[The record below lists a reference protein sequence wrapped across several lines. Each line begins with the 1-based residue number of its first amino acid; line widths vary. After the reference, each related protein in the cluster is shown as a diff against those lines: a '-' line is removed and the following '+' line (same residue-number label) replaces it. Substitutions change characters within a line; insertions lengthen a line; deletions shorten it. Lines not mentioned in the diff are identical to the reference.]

1 MESEQVDHLATS
13 AIPTDSTATTIPK
26 HDGTLK
32 NFFHVDKLDHNSDTV
47 ETANMVYDNVDEE
60 PELHARTYVAVGAIF
75 ILYLVQVMALQGP
88 PAVVIR
94 LLTSSKRTII
104 RTKNEKLSYIGKDLD
119 GATAETWVSNSLNL
133 VQVVL
138 CPVLS
143 SVADTF
149 QVRKTLIVGSN
160 VVSFIGAAIA
170 PGSKDIY
177 RLIAAQT
184 LIGFGF
190 ATVPLIYCIP
200 SEILPR
206 KWRPMAQSIVNIGA
220 CLGAV
225 AGPLSIGALVKA
237 DQKSGWRK
245 FYWIEMG
252 LFGLGTIGVLVGYR
266 PPKRHTRYDGL
277 SLGQKIA
284 RLDILGSFLL
294 TVGLTLLLTG
304 LNLGGGLYKWTNA
317 RVLATLI
324 IGIVGLIAFG
334 VYEWKGTSTG
344 ILHHGLFKGER
355 HAGRTFSILIGLI
368 AVEGLLLFAFV
379 IFYPTLTT
387 VLFETDPLLLTA
399 RGNPFWVACGLST
412 VFWGYIATKF
422 RTIRVP
428 LFFGFFIF
436 TAGIVGIATTQPNTS
451 TNLVIFAGLT
461 GIGFGAPLILVIAG
475 VQLCSPHDLFVTAT
489 AVMTSARGVGAS
501 IFIAIYAAALDNRLE
516 TKIPAYVAKAALT
529 AGLPV
534 ASVQLFVDALAGGD
548 NAGLTKIP
556 GVTSPIV
563 AAGVAALKQAYADSL
578 RVVYMIAA
586 PFGAVACIACLF
598 IMDFKKTMNYR
609 VDAPVENLHA
619 KVHMSSHEEMEIAN

>member
-1 MESEQVDHLATS
+1 MSSITSERACNLNMESEQVDHLATS

-206 KWRPMAQSIVNIGA
+206 KWRPSN
-220 CLGAV
+220 C
-225 AGPLSIGALVKA
+225 PYLSCEK
-237 DQKSGWRK
+237 
-245 FYWIEMG
+245 Y
-252 LFGLGTIGVLVGYR
+252 
-266 PPKRHTRYDGL
+266 
-277 SLGQKIA
+277 
-284 RLDILGSFLL
+284 
-294 TVGLTLLLTG
+294 
-304 LNLGGGLYKWTNA
+304 
-317 RVLATLI
+317 
-324 IGIVGLIAFG
+324 
-334 VYEWKGTSTG
+334 
-344 ILHHGLFKGER
+344 
-355 HAGRTFSILIGLI
+355 
-368 AVEGLLLFAFV
+368 
-379 IFYPTLTT
+379 
-387 VLFETDPLLLTA
+387 TD
-399 RGNPFWVACGLST
+399 
-412 VFWGYIATKF
+412 
-422 RTIRVP
+422 
-428 LFFGFFIF
+428 
-436 TAGIVGIATTQPNTS
+436 
-451 TNLVIFAGLT
+451 
-461 GIGFGAPLILVIAG
+461 
-475 VQLCSPHDLFVTAT
+475 
-489 AVMTSARGVGAS
+489 
-501 IFIAIYAAALDNRLE
+501 
-516 TKIPAYVAKAALT
+516 
-529 AGLPV
+529 
-534 ASVQLFVDALAGGD
+534 
-548 NAGLTKIP
+548 
-556 GVTSPIV
+556 
-563 AAGVAALKQAYADSL
+563 
-578 RVVYMIAA
+578 
-586 PFGAVACIACLF
+586 
-598 IMDFKKTMNYR
+598 
-609 VDAPVENLHA
+609 
-619 KVHMSSHEEMEIAN
+619 